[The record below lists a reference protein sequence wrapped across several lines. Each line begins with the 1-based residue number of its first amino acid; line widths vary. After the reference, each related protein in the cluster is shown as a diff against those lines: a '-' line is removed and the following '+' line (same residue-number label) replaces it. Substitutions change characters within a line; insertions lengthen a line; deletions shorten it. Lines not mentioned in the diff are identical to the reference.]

1 MFPMHFETMFWI
13 VFILSA
19 MFIVIWWIIVLGR
32 VMKGKH
38 GLEGQVTSE
47 DQPVVKEREI
57 IREIVKI
64 RCPYCGHLYEE
75 KLDRCPHCGGKKP

>member
-1 MFPMHFETMFWI
+1 MFWI
-13 VFILSA
+13 VFLLTLA
-19 MFIVIWWIIVLGR
+19 IVVFWWIVGIYRL
-32 VMKGKH
+32 MKGK
-38 GLEGQVTSE
+38 GGFPEQATSE
-47 DQPVVKEREI
+47 DQPIVKEREM